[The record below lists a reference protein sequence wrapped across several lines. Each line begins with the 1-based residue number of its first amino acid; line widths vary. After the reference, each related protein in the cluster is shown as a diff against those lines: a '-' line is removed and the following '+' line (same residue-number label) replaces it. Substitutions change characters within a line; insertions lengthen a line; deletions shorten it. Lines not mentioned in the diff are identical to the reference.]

1 MNYNFVGTIAS
12 FVSLYKFIPNNLMD
26 ENDYSIQK
34 IGVYFPPSLLK
45 NTSKPILADSVLQIL
60 GANLISKEIVMK
72 LHELRILKQ
81 SLCGVQI
88 RLYGKRARV
97 HS

>member
-1 MNYNFVGTIAS
+1 
-12 FVSLYKFIPNNLMD
+12 MD